1 MSQKRSNLSSIRGST
16 VLVTGGNGAVGCN
29 LVRRLLDL
37 SCNIVVLDDFSQS
50 KKGNLPLDKNIKII
64 RGDIADEKTLNKIF
78 ATRYDY
84 IFHLAARFAN
94 EMSVLNPIE
103 DLRVNIQG
111 TLQLL
116 LHAAKQK
123 TTRFLYSS
131 SSSLYGPQKENV
143 FTETLRPNPST
154 PYAVSKL
161 AAEYYC
167 SAIKK
172 TCGIDYTIVRLSN
185 SYGPFDPP
193 GKFRNVIPNFFMSAM
208 HNKHLTITGTG
219 RETRDFTFVGDTV
232 QGILLAITEP
242 KAKNE
247 TFNLGTGKETS
258 ILSIAKLIMRI
269 TDSKSKIVFKP
280 MRSFDHIKRRRMD
293 IRKANK
299 ILGYRPTTSIQ
310 DGLKMTYDWFQKQHY
325 D

>member
-29 LVRRLLDL
+29 LVRRLLEL

-64 RGDIADEKTLNKIF
+64 RGDIADEKTLNKTF

-143 FTETLRPNPST
+143 FAETLRPNPST

-161 AAEYYC
+161 SAEYYC
-167 SAIKK
+167 NAISELY
-172 TCGIDYTIVRLSN
+172 GLEYSIVRLSN
-185 SYGPFDPP
+185 SYGPFDHP
-193 GKFRNVIPNFFMSAM
+193 GKFRNVIPNFFQSAI
-208 HNKHLTITGTG
+208 HGRDIIITGTG
-219 RETRDFTFVGDTV
+219 KETRDFTYIDDTIK
-232 QGILLAITEP
+232 GILLAATH
-242 KAKNE
+242 KNATNE
-247 TFNLGTGKETS
+247 IFNLGTGKEIQIKKIVDI
-258 ILSIAKLIMRI
+258 ILHL
-269 TDSKSKIVFKP
+269 TGNKSKIVYKP
-280 MRSFDHIKRRRMD
+280 RRSFDHIVRRRMD
-293 IRKANK
+293 VSKAK
-299 ILGYRPTTSIQ
+299 RLLGYNPQTTIH
-310 DGLKMTYDWFQKQHY
+310 DGLEKTYQWFSNR
-325 D
+325 